1 MATPPDFVAG
11 QVLTAAQMNK
21 IGLWLVSNTTVAAG
35 ASSHAVTGCFSA
47 DYDAYLVQFY
57 GGAGSTSA
65 AINLTLGSTATG
77 YYYGLNTMSYAS
89 AAGAV
94 GGANATSFAFVGYM
108 STAGVFGTFNLFNPF
123 ATDETY
129 LSVQMAY
136 PTTTGFGISGGGY
149 LANQTSYTGFTLTP
163 ASGTFGS
170 TKVLVYGY
178 NNN

>member
-1 MATPPDFVAG
+1 
-11 QVLTAAQMNK
+11 MNK
-21 IGLWLVSNTTVAAG
+21 VGLWQVSNTTVAAG

-47 DYDAYLVQFY
+47 DYDAYLVQLY
-57 GGAGSTSA
+57 GGSGSTSA
-65 AINLTLGSTATG
+65 AINLTLGATATG
-77 YYYGLNTMSYAS
+77 YYYGYNTMSYAA
-89 AAGAV
+89 AAGAL

-108 STAGVFGTFNLFNPF
+108 STAGVFGTFTLFNPY

-129 LSVQMAY
+129 LAMQMAY
-136 PTTTGFGISGGGY
+136 PTTTGFGVSGGGY
-149 LANQTSYTGFTLTP
+149 LANSTSYTGFTLTP